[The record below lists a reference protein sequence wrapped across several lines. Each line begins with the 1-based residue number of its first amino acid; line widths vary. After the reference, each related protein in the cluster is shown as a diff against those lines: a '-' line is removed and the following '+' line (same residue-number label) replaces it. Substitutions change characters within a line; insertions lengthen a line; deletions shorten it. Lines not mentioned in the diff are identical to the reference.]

1 MKKLLAQR
9 QIFQIDKSYS
19 LGRITT
25 ELINQ
30 DKWHG
35 QIFHQNTCV
44 NFVNSSL
51 NNSNWVKIS
60 ESLTKKFHIWNRL
73 RLSLRD
79 KKIIINQILLSKLW
93 YIAQIYTIPKYMK
106 KEIEKKIYGF
116 LWNEEENQNLQ
127 IF

>member
-1 MKKLLAQR
+1 MT
-9 QIFQIDKSYS
+9 I
-19 LGRITT
+19 

-93 YIAQIYTIPKYMK
+93 YIAQMYTIPEYMK
-106 KEIEKKIYGF
+106 KGIEKKIYGF
-116 LWNEEENQNLQ
+116 LWNDEENQNLQ